1 MPDAPKMCFDRILPA
16 DLNRPHRMLSIGGS
30 LRAVFVFRKMWV
42 TGSTLHVRFIGGTQQ
57 EHNVVKEQA
66 GWWTQHANLNF
77 VFDNA
82 PDAEIRITFDSSDG
96 AWSYIGTDCASIP
109 QSQATMNL
117 GFLDGGTPAHEF
129 GHAIGLGHE
138 HSNPEG
144 GIQWDRDE
152 VIRDLSGPP
161 NSWTVAQ
168 IEHNV
173 FHKYAN
179 DQIKGTDFDP
189 DSIMLYQFPARWTL
203 NGIGTHG
210 NDVLSAQDE
219 AFIMSAD
226 AYPGRDEPPLQ
237 PVELEVIDTTPTTAD
252 IGQPGEEDLFAFTV
266 ADGGRHIIE
275 TTGGTDVVMKLFG
288 PDSQTS
294 VVAEDDDGGQ
304 GMNSR
309 IVADLIPGQY
319 WVQIRHFNQAGGTG
333 TYGISVSR

>member
-1 MPDAPKMCFDRILPA
+1 MPEAPKMCFDRILPA
-16 DLNRPHRMLSIGGS
+16 DLNRPHRMFSIGGR
-30 LRAVFVFRKMWV
+30 LRAIIVFRKMWMN
-42 TGSTLHVRFIGGTQQ
+42 GSTLHVRFMGGTEQQ
-57 EHNVVKEQA
+57 HAIVKEQA
-66 GWWTQHANLNF
+66 NWWMQHANLKF
-77 VFDNA
+77 EFDDA
-82 PDAEIRITFDSSDG
+82 PGAEIRITFDSSDG
-96 AWSYIGTDCASIP
+96 AWSYIGSDCSSIP

-129 GHAIGLGHE
+129 GRAIGLGHE

-144 GIQWDRDE
+144 GIQWNREE

-161 NSWTVAQ
+161 NFWTPAQ

-173 FHKYAN
+173 FHKYSS

-189 DSIMLYQFPARWTL
+189 DSIMLYEFPARWTL

-210 NDVLSAQDE
+210 NDVLSSLDE
-219 AFIMSAD
+219 AFIESGD
-226 AYPGRDEPPLQ
+226 AYPPTPDPLPG
-237 PVELEVIDTTPTTAD
+237 PVELEVIETSPTTAD
-252 IGQPGEEDLFAFTV
+252 IGQPGEEDVFTFTV

-294 VVAEDDDGGQ
+294 VIAEDDDGGE
-304 GMNSR
+304 GLNSR
-309 IVADLIPGQY
+309 IAADLGPGQY
-319 WVQIRHFNQAGGTG
+319 FVQIRHYNQAGGTG